1 MKRKSKG
8 IGSAAVDE
16 IRTVAVLGAGH
27 GGCAAAAV
35 LSLKGY
41 EVRLHSR
48 SRERLD
54 PLRKGITVRHTYE
67 GRATPS
73 LITTRLEEA
82 VQGADLVLLV
92 VPSVAHENYAK
103 ALAPFLHPNQ
113 VVYLNPGH
121 TGGGL
126 HFAAEL
132 AKAGGPSIR
141 LCETTTLTF
150 ICRMEGPAT
159 VGIYRETRNLRFA
172 ALPSSLT
179 SELLALLQPLFPN
192 LTAAA
197 NVLETGF
204 MNINAVIHPPGVLMN
219 AGWTEFTGGDFLF
232 YKESITPSV
241 ARVIE
246 AVDRER
252 LATGHKLGLRIPAFI
267 DYFSDAGLT
276 TEEARQSRSVYRAM
290 QDSGPNKTIKAP
302 PSLNHRYVHEDVGYG
317 LVPMTEFGKAAGLQ
331 TPAMDSLIMLAS
343 LAMNTDYRKAG
354 LTLKRMGLSGMTV
367 ERILSL
373 IQ

>member
-1 MKRKSKG
+1 MGELR
-8 IGSAAVDE
+8 
-16 IRTVAVLGAGH
+16 RVAVLGAGH

-35 LSLKGY
+35 LNLKGY

-48 SRERLD
+48 SEERLH
-54 PLRKGITVRHTYE
+54 PLRRGITVLHAYQ
-67 GRATPS
+67 GQAFPS
-73 LITTRLEEA
+73 LITARLEEA
-82 VQGADLVLLV
+82 VQGADLIMLV
-92 VPSVAHENYAK
+92 VPSVAHEEYAK
-103 ALAPFLHPNQ
+103 ALAPILHPNQ

-121 TGGGL
+121 TGGAL

-132 AKAGGPSIR
+132 TRAGGPAVP

-172 ALPSSLT
+172 ALPSSMT
-179 SELLALLQPLFPN
+179 NALLVLLQPLFPN

-204 MNINAVIHPPGVLMN
+204 MNINAVIHPPGVLIN
-219 AGWTEFTGGDFLF
+219 TGWTEFTGGDFLF

-252 LATGHKLGLRIPAFI
+252 LSVCGRFGLQAPAFV
-267 DYFSDAGLT
+267 DYFAEAGLT
-276 TEEARQSRSVYRAM
+276 TDEARKTRSVYRAM
-290 QDSGPNKTIKAP
+290 QESEPNKTIKAP
-302 PSLNHRYVHEDVGYG
+302 PSLDHRYIHEDVGYG
-317 LVPMTEFGKAAGLQ
+317 LVPMAEFAKAAGLR
-331 TPAMDSLIMLAS
+331 TPAMDGLVTLAS
-343 LAMNTDYRKAG
+343 LAANRDYRRTG
-354 LTLKRMGLSGMTV
+354 LTLERMGLSGMTV
-367 ERILSL
+367 ERILSV
-373 IQ
+373 I